1 MQETDHLRNNEK
13 VLRILREIDQFTTFS
28 SEDILSFLDAGKLL
42 EYEKNEEILIE
53 GQNGFHVYFLLAG
66 EVRITKEGKEVKTLR
81 RTGELFGEMGFME
94 GATKS
99 ASVTALQKTL
109 VLRLD
114 SAIIGK
120 NPDAKELALGYT
132 IYRLFCEVL
141 ADRLRITT
149 EENTKLKKKLEKL
162 TGKAP
167 AKAAR

>member
-1 MQETDHLRNNEK
+1 MQETDHLKNNEK
-13 VLRILREIDQFTTFS
+13 ILRVLREIDQFTPFS
-28 SEDILSFLDAGKLL
+28 SEDILSFLEAGKLL
-42 EYEKNEEILIE
+42 EYEKDEDILIE
-53 GQNGFHVYFLLAG
+53 GQNGFHVYFLLTG

-99 ASVTALQKTL
+99 ALVTALQKTL

-149 EENTKLKKKLEKL
+149 EENIRLQQELEML
-162 TGKAP
+162 TANSVSKS
-167 AKAAR
+167 R

>member
-42 EYEKNEEILIE
+42 EYEKDEEIMIE

-66 EVRITKEGKEVKTLR
+66 EVRITKDGKRVKILR

-99 ASVTALQKTL
+99 ASVVALQKTL

-120 NPDAKELALGYT
+120 NPDDKELALGYT
-132 IYRLFCEVL
+132 IYRFFCEIL
-141 ADRLRITT
+141 ADRLRIAT
-149 EENTKLKKKLEKL
+149 EENIKLQKKLEKL
-162 TGKAP
+162 TGKATK
-167 AKAAR
+167 KAP

>member
-13 VLRILREIDQFTTFS
+13 ILRILRDVDQFTTFS

-42 EYEKNEEILIE
+42 EYEKDEEILIE
-53 GQNGFHVYFLLAG
+53 GQDGFHVYFLLAG
-66 EVRITKEGKEVKTLR
+66 EVRIVKDGKEVKTLR

-94 GATKS
+94 GSTRS

-149 EENTKLKKKLEKL
+149 EENIKLQKQLDTL
-162 TGKAP
+162 SGKP
-167 AKAAR
+167 S

>member
-13 VLRILREIDQFTTFS
+13 ILRILRDIDQFTTFS

-42 EYEKNEEILIE
+42 EYEKDEEILIE

-66 EVRITKEGKEVKTLR
+66 EVRIAKDGKEVKVLR

-94 GATKS
+94 GATRS

-149 EENTKLKKKLEKL
+149 EENVKLQKQLDAL
-162 TGKAP
+162 AGK
-167 AKAAR
+167 RS